1 MNYCVPPL
9 TSDRQPF
16 SLSILFMACSIKFD
30 HKNPANNKFFIAPF
44 GRLHFYETDLYS
56 QIIATYGFNY
66 GDKYWD
72 LSKEFLYNASSF
84 SSYQVLLLNLSILI
98 DMGYSNIYK
107 IQLSDLELA
116 LLNVLRAS
124 LKSLVDT
131 FGMRITYDKIE
142 QFILTSF
149 DSYPQQQQQQQQ
161 AAQAAQQQQQ
171 QHVSPQAAS

>member
-1 MNYCVPPL
+1 
-9 TSDRQPF
+9 
-16 SLSILFMACSIKFD
+16 MACSIKFD
-30 HKNPANNKFFIAPF
+30 PTNPANNKFFIAPY

-66 GDKYWD
+66 GDKYWN

-84 SSYQVLLLNLSILI
+84 SAYQVLLLNLSILI
-98 DMGYSNIYK
+98 DMGYSNVYNVELTGK
-107 IQLSDLELA
+107 ELA

-131 FGMRITYDKIE
+131 FGMRTTYDKVE

-149 DSYPQQQQQQQQ
+149 NSYPDET
-161 AAQAAQQQQQ
+161 
-171 QHVSPQAAS
+171 VKSPPSQPATTAK